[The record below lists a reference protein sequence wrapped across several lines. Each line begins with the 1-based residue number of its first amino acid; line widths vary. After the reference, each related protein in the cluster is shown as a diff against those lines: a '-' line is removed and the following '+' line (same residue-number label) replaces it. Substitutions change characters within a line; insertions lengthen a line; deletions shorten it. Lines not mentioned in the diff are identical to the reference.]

1 VEIAGRL
8 NLLAKLCQEINWFA
22 WIRFNRVVE
31 LERTQKK
38 PEIDAEIEWDA
49 FKENSVT
56 LGAEDGVKVLS
67 EKMGSDE
74 HFQNYSVGP
83 ESILINLAI

>member
-1 VEIAGRL
+1 MPGKGSIAWL
-8 NLLAKLCQEINWFA
+8 SWAKC
-22 WIRFNRVVE
+22 R
-31 LERTQKK
+31 KK
-38 PEIDAEIEWDA
+38 LKLILQSNEMLSKKIVPLDAE
-49 FKENSVT
+49 
-56 LGAEDGVKVLS
+56 GGVKVLS